1 MQLFVK
7 TPYNKTI
14 VLEVEPSDTIDTVL
28 QKIQD
33 KEGIPPDQQDLFYAS
48 TFLEDGRTLQDYN
61 IQKESTLHLYSAL
74 FQTTVF
80 SDLIWSG
87 NSTQEINFADYNAGT
102 LNVTSITVNGL
113 LDLSSASA
121 AQPITLSLATTAFGS
136 AIIQNFNTNLNASW
150 TIVSTTNGINGFAPD
165 AFTFDLS
172 NFLNPANP
180 DGFSI
185 TQIDNA
191 LILSYT
197 PIPEPT
203 TTALLLA
210 IGALTTVL
218 NRTRRHEDTKIFE
231 KI

>member
-1 MQLFVK
+1 MEIPTGQILS
-7 TPYNKTI
+7 
-14 VLEVEPSDTIDTVL
+14 LEVEPSYKLENVL

-33 KEGIPPDQQDLFYAS
+33 QTGIPSREKELFFANQL
-48 TFLEDGRTLQDYN
+48 LEDGRLLSDYN
-61 IQKESTLHLYSAL
+61 IQKGSTLQLYHAP

-80 SDLIWSG
+80 SDITWSG
-87 NSTQEINFADYNAGT
+87 NSIQAIYFADYNAGT